1 LISIHAASGGY
12 PAKTQPPRG
21 AGWATGNRL
30 MCNIAAQRKGRKEIC
45 MKTVYVVDGK
55 EIDISIH
62 PVIREGEM
70 KLYETRDGY
79 PVYIMPDGITK
90 IKANAEGCF
99 HSAVYD
105 PRLKMDI
112 FEGDIYY
119 MVDCVMYDDNGE
131 VYDREM
137 YGVSEY
143 TPDMLR
149 K

>member
-1 LISIHAASGGY
+1 
-12 PAKTQPPRG
+12 
-21 AGWATGNRL
+21 
-30 MCNIAAQRKGRKEIC
+30 
-45 MKTVYVVDGK
+45 MKTVYIVDGK

-62 PVIREGEM
+62 PVIRESKM
-70 KLYETRDGY
+70 KLYESQDGY
-79 PVYIMPDGITK
+79 PVYIMPDGTK

-99 HSAVYD
+99 HAAVYD

-119 MVDCVMYDDNGE
+119 MVECVMYDDNGE